1 MSRGIVIGFLFIIM
15 GVGLFAYYDYY
26 VRSGR
31 DSREMVTEAKLIFER
46 GDRDSIN
53 TSINLFNKVI
63 ARYPN
68 SRAEVESYY
77 YIAQGYEKL
86 GLRRLAYL
94 KYLYILK
101 NRNGNTSE
109 LDNEIRARMAHLR
122 ITKSN
127 TDEGI
132 HQLLSLLNYS
142 TNHDFRSR
150 VYTELGH
157 TYLNMRNYDKSKR
170 MYDIALYENGSNED
184 AILGKA
190 RSFKLMGNPNASY
203 DLYEYFLRY
212 YGGFS
217 QYADDVSKSYLQQV
231 YESGYHSYMTGRYR
245 ESISF
250 FNRLL
255 RNYPNSPKSENAL
268 YWTGESYYSLGNY
281 NRAIDCFTN
290 VLSNGYINKDQDARI
305 KRGYTYFQSKRYD
318 LAAREFQI
326 YLDTYPHGRHVNSAR
341 RWKEMSTREL
351 LYKIKDRMLP
361 EVEEEERESPEA
373 EPEKSMSG
381 DRSYEKENIAEM

>member
-26 VRSGR
+26 IRSGR
-31 DSREMVTEAKLIFER
+31 DAREMLTEAKLIFER
-46 GDRDSIN
+46 GDKDSIN
-53 TSINLFNKVI
+53 TSINLFNKVV

-68 SRAEVESYY
+68 TRAEVESYY

-101 NRNGNTSE
+101 NRNGNSTD

-122 ITKSN
+122 ITKNN
-127 TDEGI
+127 TDEGV

-157 TYLNMRNYDKSKR
+157 TYLNMRSYEKSKR

-190 RSFKLMGNPNASY
+190 RTFKLMGYPNAAY
-203 DLYEYFLRY
+203 DFYEYFLRY

-245 ESISF
+245 NSISF
-250 FNRLL
+250 FTRLL

-268 YWTGESYYSLGNY
+268 YWTGESYYSLGQY
-281 NRAIDCFTN
+281 NRAIDYFSR

-361 EVEEEERESPEA
+361 EVEEEEIEAPE
-373 EPEKSMSG
+373 PDSEKSMSG
-381 DRSYEKENIAEM
+381 DRSYERENIAEM